1 MGEEHYIKA
10 EGEELDKLVESESK
24 DPKMCKKA
32 IAVQEK
38 AK

>member
-10 EGEELDKLVESESK
+10 EGEELEKLVESESK
-24 DPKMCKKA
+24 DPKMCKKT
-32 IAVQEK
+32 ITVQEK

>member
-10 EGEELDKLVESESK
+10 EGEELEKLVESESK
-24 DPKMCKKA
+24 DPKMCKK
-32 IAVQEK
+32 IMKVQEK